1 MIALGGLHA
10 LAALLYF
17 SRERWALPGPLA
29 WVSLTAACVVLRQHE
44 PLGGLLVFGGALLLW
59 TLWWVSIRP
68 ATRLQWVPEDARQA
82 TGAIAGDQL
91 LVHHVRNFL
100 WRDKRDY
107 SPRWEDRRY
116 DLGELSALDLFV
128 CTWGD
133 PQIAH
138 LIPSFRFRTVPP
150 LSISIETRREIG
162 ERWTA
167 LAGFMK
173 SYELIMIAADERD
186 VIRNRAV
193 IRNEDVRLYRLR
205 SSARLRRRLIEHY
218 VAQMNRL
225 AWRPR
230 FYNTVFANCSTE
242 VARLI
247 RASGQPFPIDW
258 RVLVSGHIAA
268 YPYDHGLIDTSLSFA
283 ALHAA
288 ADIGAKA
295 RAARDAGDFSDR
307 IRVGLPDP
315 NRPDSVAA

>member
-1 MIALGGLHA
+1 
-10 LAALLYF
+10 
-17 SRERWALPGPLA
+17 
-29 WVSLTAACVVLRQHE
+29 
-44 PLGGLLVFGGALLLW
+44 
-59 TLWWVSIRP
+59 
-68 ATRLQWVPEDARQA
+68 
-82 TGAIAGDQL
+82 
-91 LVHHVRNFL
+91 
-100 WRDKRDY
+100 
-107 SPRWEDRRY
+107 
-116 DLGELSALDLFV
+116 
-128 CTWGD
+128 
-133 PQIAH
+133 
-138 LIPSFRFRTVPP
+138 LILSFRFRTVPP
-150 LSISIETRREIG
+150 LAISIETRREIG

-225 AWRPR
+225 ARRPR

-247 RASGQPFPIDW
+247 RASGQPFPLDW

-268 YPYDHGLIDTSLSFA
+268 YLYDHGLIDTSLSFA

-288 ADIGAKA
+288 ADIGTKT
-295 RAARDAGDFSDR
+295 RAARDADDFSDR